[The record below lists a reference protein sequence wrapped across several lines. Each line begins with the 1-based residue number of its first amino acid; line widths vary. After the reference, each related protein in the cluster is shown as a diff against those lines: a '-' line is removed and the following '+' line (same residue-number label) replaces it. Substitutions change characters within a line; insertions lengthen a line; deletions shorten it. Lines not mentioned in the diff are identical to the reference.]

1 MHKVIMMVIL
11 LCAMLTAGC
20 QQQQQETPREL
31 NICSSMEGKATKLL
45 VQDFAG
51 RSGIKINIVQ
61 LPAGSFNERL
71 EFIKKNNIDCW
82 LGGTVEEYY
91 LASQQ
96 HLLQPYQAAEAYKVP
111 AAMRSKEGYWTSL
124 YLEYIAFL
132 SNKDKLHQLG
142 LYAPNTWNEL
152 LRPQLHGEI
161 VIPDFVY
168 GGASYGMLTSIW
180 QLRGKKEALRYA
192 AALNKQQITYADH
205 LTEAVDLVYSGQK
218 TVAVMPLRYA
228 LKLEERY
235 SHLFAT
241 VVEDANRNLLTG
253 AAIINGSKNQQSA
266 QQFLDYLMSDESQ
279 QVLLSNGYRYLWHVK
294 DYPHN
299 NLREE
304 LLGNVRVPNDD
315 LSWTAIEKNE
325 IIRQWL
331 SAGTEE
337 GK

>member
-180 QLRGKKEALRYA
+180 QLRGKKGSAAVCRCIKQAANYLCRSSDGSGRFGLQRAKDGSCYAFALCVKAGRT
-192 AALNKQQITYADH
+192 L
-205 LTEAVDLVYSGQK
+205 
-218 TVAVMPLRYA
+218 
-228 LKLEERY
+228 
-235 SHLFAT
+235 
-241 VVEDANRNLLTG
+241 
-253 AAIINGSKNQQSA
+253 QSSVCYCCGGC
-266 QQFLDYLMSDESQ
+266 Q
-279 QVLLSNGYRYLWHVK
+279 
-294 DYPHN
+294 P
-299 NLREE
+299 
-304 LLGNVRVPNDD
+304 
-315 LSWTAIEKNE
+315 
-325 IIRQWL
+325 
-331 SAGTEE
+331 
-337 GK
+337 